1 MVTSPAP
8 TPVSPAAPASPRAP
22 RRFRPTLWPTV
33 VTTIVIGLLLALG
46 AWQLNRMAWKQG
58 LITALEERRGQPAVE
73 LPATIDDAEAWRYRN
88 VTVTGTFRHE
98 DEIHIIAY
106 SPAAKQGYQIVTPM
120 VRADGTTVLVNRGWV
135 PLESRDAASRP
146 DSLAAGTVT
155 VTGMA
160 RPGWPQGYFVPDNSP
175 ATNTWFWGD
184 LPAMAVAAHAPDA
197 LPLFVEADK
206 TPNPGGLPIGGQSVI
221 NLRND
226 HLQYAITWFA
236 LAIGVFGVYF
246 AYHFRP
252 DEPKTP

>member
-1 MVTSPAP
+1 MVTSAP
-8 TPVSPAAPASPRAP
+8 QTKAP

-33 VTTIVIGLLLALG
+33 VTAIVIAILLTLG
-46 AWQLNRMAWKQG
+46 VWQLNRMAWKDG
-58 LITALEERRGQPAVE
+58 LISALNERRSLAPVE
-73 LPATIDDAEAWRYRN
+73 LPTQIDDAEAWRYRN
-88 VTVTGTFRHE
+88 VSVTGTFRHE
-98 DEIHIIAY
+98 NEIHIIAY
-106 SPAAKQGYQIVTPM
+106 SAEAKQGYQIVTPM
-120 VRADGTTVLVNRGWV
+120 VRADGSTVLVNRGWV
-135 PLESRDAASRP
+135 PLEARDGKDRP
-146 DSLAAGTVT
+146 ESLVTGTVT

-184 LPAMAVAAHAPDA
+184 LPAMAKAAQAPDA

-236 LAIGVFGVYF
+236 LSIGVFGVYF

-252 DEPKTP
+252 DTPKKA